1 MVDDLTRARARELVE
16 GQQRGDF
23 SAREVLAA
31 HLDRIDRVNPVVNAL
46 VTIDREGAE
55 AAAAAADAETAR
67 RRAEGR
73 PLRPLHGVP
82 IAFKDTHATAGMRT
96 TYGSPLHREHVPAAD
111 DEVVRRIADAGA
123 VRVGKTNV
131 PEFAAGSHTFNEVFG
146 ATHNPYAV
154 GRTAGGSSGGAAAA
168 LAAGFQPVADGSD
181 MGGSLRNPASMCNV
195 VGLRPTPG
203 RIADPATGMAFTPLA
218 VSGPMGR
225 TVDDTALLLGVM
237 AGPHRDDPLSDHGGD
252 LAAELAG
259 GVDPVDLRGL
269 RVAWAPT
276 LGERVTVERQVLDVL
291 EPAVKVFAGLG
302 ADVEEACLDLDGSDD
317 AFRTLRAAEFDLL
330 WGELL
335 DERPADLKPDLAWN
349 IREGRRLSGR
359 DVMRAFAEVTRLH
372 RAAHTFFDEY
382 DVLLAP
388 VSQVAPFPVEIPW
401 PTDIE
406 GSVQHTYLDWMAA
419 SYLLTPLG
427 VPAISVPAG
436 FTPDGLPVGLQIVTR
451 ARTESTLL
459 GIAAAFE
466 AATGHGRCAPR
477 LPEVLS

>member
-1 MVDDLTRARARELVE
+1 MVDDLTEATARELVA
-16 GQQRGDF
+16 GQQRGTF

-31 HLDRIDRVNPVVNAL
+31 HLERIDRDNPVVNAI
-46 VTIDREGAE
+46 VTLDREGAE
-55 AAAAAADAETAR
+55 QAAAAADEVAVR
-67 RRAEGR
+67 RRAAGV
-73 PLRPLHGVP
+73 PLAPLHGVP
-82 IAFKDTHATAGMRT
+82 ISFKDTHATAGLRT
-96 TYGSPLHREHVPAAD
+96 TYGSPLHADDVPTVD
-111 DEVVRRIADAGA
+111 DEVVRRTQAAGA

-146 ATHNPYAV
+146 ATHNPYAI

-168 LAAGFQPVADGSD
+168 LAARFQPIADGSD
-181 MGGSLRNPASMCNV
+181 MGGSLRNPAAMCNV

-203 RIADPATGMAFTPLA
+203 LVPEPTTGVVFSPLA

-225 TVDDTALLLGVM
+225 TVDDASLLLSVL
-237 AGPHRDDPLSDHGGD
+237 AGPHRDDPLSHHGDRPG
-252 LAAELAG
+252 AE
-259 GVDPVDLRGL
+259 PVTIADLRGL

-276 LGERVTVERQVLDVL
+276 LGGRIPVERQVLDVL
-291 EPAVKVFAGLG
+291 EPAVKVFAELG
-302 ADVEEACLDLDGSDD
+302 AHVEDACLDLDGSDD

-330 WGELL
+330 WGDRLTEQP
-335 DERPADLKPDLAWN
+335 DAFKADLVWN
-349 IREGRRLSGR
+349 IRQGQRHTGR
-359 DVMRAFAEVTRLH
+359 DVLQAFAEVTRLQ
-372 RAAHTFFDEY
+372 RAAHDFFDEY

-388 VSQVAPFPVEIPW
+388 VSQVAPFPVEQAW
-401 PTDIE
+401 PTDVD
-406 GSVQHTYLDWMAA
+406 GAAQHTYLDWMAA

-436 FTPDGLPVGLQIVTR
+436 FTPDGLPIGLQVVTR
-451 ARTESTLL
+451 ARTDSTLL